1 MIPAGTVLFYAPD
14 DAEAE
19 SEARAYVARYKL
31 IADDVKMARRAGG
44 VVVEARRDVVLDEGN

>member
-31 IADDVKMARRAGG
+31 TADDVKMARRSGG
-44 VVVEARRDVVLDEGN
+44 VIIEARRDVVLDE